1 MKYKVVQQNKPTLP
15 SHEKFMAKA
24 VHVNTIDTRQII
36 EEVTKRSKVF
46 DGSVIIPVIDCLS
59 DVIMKHLRDGDRVRL
74 DNFGLMKLE
83 IVSDKVDASDDF
95 KPKKHIQ
102 GVRLHFI
109 PESID
114 KKQPLYDGI
123 KFEKVI

>member
-1 MKYKVVQQNKPTLP
+1 MWLVVRLLLKLNCTSFSELP
-15 SHEKFMAKA
+15 
-24 VHVNTIDTRQII
+24 
-36 EEVTKRSKVF
+36 
-46 DGSVIIPVIDCLS
+46 IDCLS

-83 IVSDKVDASDDF
+83 IVSDKVDAFDDF

-114 KKQPLYDGI
+114 SKQPLYDGI
-123 KFEKVI
+123 KFEKVM